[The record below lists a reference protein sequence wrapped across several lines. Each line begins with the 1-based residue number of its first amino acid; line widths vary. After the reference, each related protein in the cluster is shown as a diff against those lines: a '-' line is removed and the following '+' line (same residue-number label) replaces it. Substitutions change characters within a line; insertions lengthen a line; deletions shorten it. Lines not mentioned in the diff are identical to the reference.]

1 MNAVVREN
9 QRVIATIQTNHT
21 AMSIEEALNIAGLDI
36 NEFEYDALT
45 IEMEK
50 EIEDTMFTQW
60 DLTDP
65 SRGSIEG

>member
-9 QRVIATIQTNHT
+9 NKVVATIQTNHT
-21 AMSIEEALNIAGLDI
+21 AMSIEEALSIAGLDI

-45 IEMEK
+45 IEMEA
-50 EIEDTMFTQW
+50 EIADPMFTQW

-65 SRGSIEG
+65 SQGTIEG